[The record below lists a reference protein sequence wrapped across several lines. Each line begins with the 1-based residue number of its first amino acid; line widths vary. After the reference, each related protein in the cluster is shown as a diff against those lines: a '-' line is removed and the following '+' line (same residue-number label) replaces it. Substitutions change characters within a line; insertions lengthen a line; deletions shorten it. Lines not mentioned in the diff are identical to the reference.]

1 MPLRRSA
8 SHLCIGEVW
17 VEADLRNVCTHE
29 EKAPFWNT
37 AAEVPNC
44 IVSLRLL
51 RICAVPLQVVGVNP
65 DVRDYGRVK

>member
-1 MPLRRSA
+1 
-8 SHLCIGEVW
+8 
-17 VEADLRNVCTHE
+17 
-29 EKAPFWNT
+29 
-37 AAEVPNC
+37 VPNC